1 MGFCSHFHLYFW
13 SNSILLNGSW
23 GGQLAVIALWRFHR
37 HGMIF
42 LSFSEKGTGVVQSRI
57 FRLTNMNQSWKTLTV
72 FLDLWKVFSE
82 RSSLVKHVKL
92 MSPGLFDIPA
102 GPNTLLLW
110 AVVWSVCLCVCVRGD
125 VNERV
130 IFCRMQICEQ
140 PCLYFRDQP
149 QKRQTKETGMG
160 VDLEIRGLTGV
171 LNWMILS
178 HVYRPLLTIPG
189 IFLLFF
195 SRSFWR

>member
-1 MGFCSHFHLYFW
+1 MGFCSHFHPYSW

-23 GGQLAVIALWRFHR
+23 GGQLAVNALWRFRR

-42 LSFSEKGTGVVQSRI
+42 LSFSEKGTGLVQSRI
-57 FRLTNMNQSWKTLTV
+57 FRLTNMNRSWKTLTV
-72 FLDLWKVFSE
+72 ILDSWKVLWE

-92 MSPGLFDIPA
+92 MTPGLFDIPA

-140 PCLYFRDQP
+140 PCLYVEISHKKDK
-149 QKRQTKETGMG
+149 QKKQEWVLTWR
-160 VDLEIRGLTGV
+160 LEA
-171 LNWMILS
+171 
-178 HVYRPLLTIPG
+178 
-189 IFLLFF
+189 
-195 SRSFWR
+195 